1 MGRFFTLEEAE
12 GLIPRLREW
21 LQQAIE
27 AKKEAVEVE
36 RELRSLSARINALG
50 GVEIDP
56 TSVAKRKLARHQAVE
71 RLQEAAGNIEKSG
84 ALVKDLD
91 TGLID
96 FPALL
101 ENEEVY
107 LCWKLGESRIEYWH
121 RIQDGFAGRKRIA
134 DDFGQA
140 GGSGK
145 PN

>member
-1 MGRFFTLEEAE
+1 MGKLFTLEEAE
-12 GLIPRLREW
+12 DLTPRLGEW
-21 LQQAIE
+21 LQQAID

-50 GVEIDP
+50 GAEIDP
-56 TSVAKRKLARHQAVE
+56 TAVAKRKLARDQAVE
-71 RLQEAAGNIEKSG
+71 RLQAVARSIEESG

-101 ENEEVY
+101 GNEEVY
-107 LCWKLGESRIEYWH
+107 LCWKLGEPRIEYWH

-134 DDFGQA
+134 GEFGQ
-140 GGSGK
+140 GGVSGK

>member
-1 MGRFFTLEEAE
+1 MGKRFSLQEAE
-12 GLIPRLREW
+12 DLIPRLREW

-27 AKKEAVEVE
+27 AKKEAVAVE
-36 RELRSLSARINALG
+36 RELRSLSARISALG
-50 GVEIDP
+50 GAEIDP
-56 TSVAKRKLARHQAVE
+56 TSVAKRKIERDQAVE
-71 RLQEAAGNIEKSG
+71 RLQAAARSIEESG

-91 TGLID
+91 AGLID

-107 LCWKLGESRIEYWH
+107 LCWKLGEPRIEYWH
-121 RIQDGFAGRKRIA
+121 RVQDGFAGRKRIA
-134 DDFGQA
+134 GEFGQA

>member
-1 MGRFFTLEEAE
+1 MGRFFTLREAE
-12 GLIPRLREW
+12 DLIPKLREW

-27 AKKEAVEVE
+27 AKQEAVEVE
-36 RELRSLSARINALG
+36 RELRSLSARISALG
-50 GVEIDP
+50 GTEIDP
-56 TSVAKRKLARHQAVE
+56 TAVAKRKLARDQAVE
-71 RLQEAAGNIEKSG
+71 RLQGAARSIEESG

-107 LCWKLGESRIEYWH
+107 LCWKLGEPRIEYWH
-121 RIQDGFAGRKRIA
+121 RVQDGFAGRKPIA
-134 DDFGQA
+134 DEFGQA

>member
-1 MGRFFTLEEAE
+1 MQEAE
-12 GLIPRLREW
+12 DLIPRLREW

-36 RELRSLSARINALG
+36 RELWSLSARINALG

-56 TSVAKRKLARHQAVE
+56 SSVAKRKLARDRAVE
-71 RLQEAAGNIEKSG
+71 RLQGAAHNIEESG
-84 ALVKDLD
+84 AFVKDLD

-107 LCWKLGESRIEYWH
+107 LCWKLGEPRIEYWH
-121 RIQDGFAGRKRIA
+121 YIQDGFAGRKRITNE
-134 DDFGQA
+134 FGRA
-140 GGSGK
+140 SGSDK